1 MEMQRLRVRYGRGEA
16 ARFISHLDMMRA
28 WERVFRRAGIPLDY
42 TKGYTP
48 HPRLAVASPLPVG
61 FTSSGELMDIWVRKW
76 MPPDAAYMSAAVQLP
91 DGFCLQ
97 AVEEVPE
104 TLGSLQSRVCAAR
117 YLCGARHPGGIE
129 EARHAISSFLECE
142 SYPHEYARGDQ
153 LRSVDL
159 RPFVLSLV
167 ADDGNDGMC
176 TVSLH
181 VRHGQSGSIRPDH
194 LLEALGFVTPPEY
207 VHRTELMIQP

>member
-1 MEMQRLRVRYGRGEA
+1 MQRLRVRYGRGEA

-28 WERVFRRAGIPLDY
+28 WERVFRRASIPLDY

-76 MPPDAAYMSAAVQLP
+76 LPPDAAYMSVTVQLP
-91 DGFCLQ
+91 QGFTLET
-97 AVEEVPE
+97 VEEVPE

-117 YLCGARHPGGIE
+117 YLCGACHPGGID
-129 EARHAISSFLECE
+129 EARRSVYSFLESE
-142 SYPHEYARGDQ
+142 SYLYEYARGEQ
-153 LRSVDL
+153 MRSVDL
-159 RPFVLSLV
+159 RPFVLSLDV
-167 ADDGNDGMC
+167 AEGSDGLCAVG
-176 TVSLH
+176 LR

-194 LLEALGFVTPPEY
+194 LLKALGFVTPPEY
-207 VHRTELMIQP
+207 VHRTELTIQP